1 MPMEPWAIV
10 AANVLGVAAFFGS
23 IALCVRF
30 DQQGKTRRRE
40 LEHAERMRAIE
51 LGRPLDDAAVARYQA
66 LGAVGVAVPIASLSA
81 GAIGSWVA
89 LLFKEPEWRFGAL
102 VIIWM
107 VCGAVC
113 LVVVPVV
120 AARLRQPHPRLAL
133 DSEPGAAPDRGGI
146 TVFQSSTSHQPPRQ
160 VN

>member
-1 MPMEPWAIV
+1 MEPWAIIT
-10 AANVLGVAAFFGS
+10 ANVLGAATFFGG

-51 LGRPLDDAAVARYQA
+51 LGRPPTDAAVARYQA
-66 LGAVGVAVPIASLSA
+66 LGAIGVAVPIASLSA
-81 GAIGSWVA
+81 AAIGSCFA

-102 VIIWM
+102 AVIWL

-113 LVVVPVV
+113 LAVLPVV
-120 AARLRQPHPRLAL
+120 AARLREPPTGQRRQDAEPAHDFS
-133 DSEPGAAPDRGGI
+133 DSNKE
-146 TVFQSSTSHQPPRQ
+146 SES
-160 VN
+160 